1 MSTKLLKVKGI
12 VVKEVPYGESDKII
26 TILTD
31 SLGLIA
37 AIAKGAKKTKSAL
50 LASSQYLVYSEFVL
64 FKGTSFYHVNSAETI
79 NVFYNLKIDFDKLEK
94 IYPLTRMICYL
105 MNEDI
110 DSEEILKT
118 FLNTLF
124 FIDEGKKNL
133 DELVNIFRIRL
144 IKILG
149 FFPNI
154 KLCSNCKENI
164 DEKSENKVYY
174 DYVSNIFLCEECSD
188 TKSSRMLML
197 PKPCYKYITYIAFL
211 DITKIF
217 GITLNENYINY
228 LDKFGQALIDC
239 INNSY

>member
-26 TILTD
+26 TVLTEN
-31 SLGLIA
+31 LGLIA

-79 NVFYNLKIDFDKLEK
+79 NVFYNLKIDYEKLEK
-94 IYPLTRMICYL
+94 IYPLTRAICFL

-110 DSEEILKT
+110 DSSEILKT
-118 FLNTLF
+118 FLNTLY
-124 FIDEGKKNL
+124 FINEGKKNI

-144 IKILG
+144 IKCLG
-149 FFPNI
+149 FFPNV
-154 KLCSNCKENI
+154 KLCSSCRENL
-164 DEKSENKVYY
+164 DEKNANKVYY
-174 DYVSNIFLCEECSD
+174 DYVSNIFLCEDCTSD
-188 TKSSRMLML
+188 KNSRMLML
-197 PKPCYKYITYIAFL
+197 PKPCYKYIMYISLL
-211 DITKIF
+211 DINKIF
-217 GITLNENYINY
+217 GISLKEDYIGY

-239 INNSY
+239 VSNSY